1 MINHYDKNRFISK
14 RTLARMA
21 DVSPRTFA
29 RYLATKR
36 EVLEKFGVSPKAKK
50 LPPQVVRYICE
61 DYCIDLRGSGGAG
74 ERGCGVR
81 GAGGRG
87 GEIFFSDVCQCLP
100 TAPQNVVT
108 LHCDREALSKARI
121 AQEPIR

>member
-14 RTLARMA
+14 RTLARLA

-61 DYCIDLRGSGGAG
+61 DYCIDLTPPKKNPPMSAN
-74 ERGCGVR
+74 
-81 GAGGRG
+81 
-87 GEIFFSDVCQCLP
+87 VCQRL
-100 TAPQNVVT
+100 
-108 LHCDREALSKARI
+108 RRMS
-121 AQEPIR
+121 

>member
-74 ERGCGVR
+74 GRGS
-81 GAGGRG
+81 GGRD
-87 GEIFFSDVCQCLP
+87 FFLRCLP
-100 TAPQNVVT
+100 MSANGSAE
-108 LHCDREALSKARI
+108 CRNFAL
-121 AQEPIR
+121 